1 MATRNF
7 VPRDDNDGSIGV
19 SSKKWANGH
28 FAEINVGPFKIGSV
42 DAVPTSDD
50 VYTLGNAG
58 ARFTEVH
65 AVEFNGVA
73 TSAKYADLA
82 EKYSIKDTNK
92 PIGSV
97 VNITEDP
104 LFDCEI
110 TNEDCCINTIGVIAK
125 DPAFKMNAEAKGT
138 FITLKGKTPVRII
151 GAIKKGDVL
160 VSAGNGCARAI
171 EDLGEL
177 VAKLGVAM
185 ETNED
190 PSEKLVM
197 CAI

>member
-19 SSKKWANGH
+19 SSKKWGNGY
-28 FAEINVGPFKIGSV
+28 FSELNVGPFRVGSV

-50 VYTLGNAG
+50 VYTLGNAS
-58 ARFTEVH
+58 ARFSTVH
-65 AVEFNGVA
+65 AVEFDGVA

-82 EKYSIKDTNK
+82 EKYTIKDTNK

-97 VNITEDP
+97 VNICEDP
-104 LFDCEI
+104 LYDCEI
-110 TNEDCCINTIGVIAK
+110 TNEDCCISVIGVVAK
-125 DPAFKMNAEAKGT
+125 DPAFKMNAGSKGT

-151 GAIKKGDVL
+151 GPVKKGDPL
-160 VSAGNGCARAI
+160 VSAGNGCARAVA
-171 EDLGEL
+171 DLGEL
-177 VAKLGVAM
+177 VVRLGVAM
-185 ETNED
+185 ETND
-190 PSEKLVM
+190 NPDEKLVM